1 MFVIPIPAFMDNY
14 IWALHDGKTAIVV
27 DPGAAAPVESFLR
40 EQQLVLGGILITH
53 HHDDHQGGVAE
64 LLASRTSSTGQSI
77 PVVGPAAE
85 TIQGCTYA
93 VREGSNVVFAQPKLE
108 LTVMEVPGHTAGHVA
123 YFGDVA
129 GPVLFCGDT
138 LFASGCG
145 RLFEGTAAQMHASL
159 QRLAALPGD
168 TQVYCAHEYTG
179 PNVHF
184 ARTIEPQNQDLIAW
198 EKSVKKLRK
207 VGQPTLPTTLAHELK
222 VNPFLRVDEAA
233 VRETLSSHY
242 GKQGALESAKAF
254 ELLRSW
260 KDGFS

>member
-1 MFVIPIPAFMDNY
+1 MFVVPIPAFMDNY

-27 DPGAAAPVESFLR
+27 DPGMAAPVEAFLR
-40 EQQLVLGGILITH
+40 ENQLVLGGILITH

-64 LLASRTSSTGQSI
+64 LLASRASGMGQSI

-93 VREGSNVVFAQPKLE
+93 VREGSTVVFTAPKLA
-108 LTVMEVPGHTAGHVA
+108 LKVLEVPGHTAGHVA

-129 GPVLFCGDT
+129 GNVLFCGDT

-168 TQVYCAHEYTG
+168 TRVYCAHEYTE

-184 ARTIEPQNQDLIAW
+184 ARTVEPENPDLIEW
-198 EKSVKKLRK
+198 ERCVQELRK
-207 VGQPTLPTTLAHELK
+207 AGRPTLPTTLTHELR
-222 VNPFLRVDEAA
+222 VNPFLRVDETT
-233 VRETLSSHY
+233 VREALCSHY
-242 GKQGALESAKAF
+242 GKQGKLESAKAF